1 MNSSVPAGALR
12 SSHCASAAA
21 WAPPPSS
28 NASDPRARRLSMKL
42 KNFRFETDA
51 DGVAVFTWDMPGRS
65 MNVINPE
72 VMAEIGQIVDRISS
86 DAAVKGAVIT
96 LGKGVGGAD
105 LTFLKTA

>member
-1 MNSSVPAGALR
+1 
-12 SSHCASAAA
+12 
-21 WAPPPSS
+21 
-28 NASDPRARRLSMKL
+28 MKL

-51 DGVAVFTWDMPGRS
+51 DGIALVTWDMPGRS

-86 DAAVKGAVIT
+86 DAAIKGAVVT

-105 LTFLKTA
+105 LTVPADRGRRIRAPRQGPRAKRRRCAPWSR